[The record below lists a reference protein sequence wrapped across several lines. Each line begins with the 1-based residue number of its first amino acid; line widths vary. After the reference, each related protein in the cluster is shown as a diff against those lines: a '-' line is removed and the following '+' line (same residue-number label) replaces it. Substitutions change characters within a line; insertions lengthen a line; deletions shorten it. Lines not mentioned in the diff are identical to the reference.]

1 MDWKLQLIT
10 PNPFGR
16 DALLG
21 RDFDTLNDIP
31 EGLGAPLL
39 DDVWGVWILR
49 QEDGERIRRSMDQGD
64 WQTALANI
72 SRGELAAQP
81 FAIAMENLNDDEAA
95 KLYRFIKTHHL
106 VALDHLAAVRAIL
119 SPDGSWIWCIGICHD
134 EILYRSGYHRLL
146 ARYRNQR
153 TFLPRIEF
161 EPGAD
166 LVKALT
172 LLLDQGFD
180 WSDIVDIEGEV
191 IRGIGI
197 GDVLSQ
203 LGVKKPTDI
212 ES

>member
-1 MDWKLQLIT
+1 MDWKPQLIT
-10 PNPFGR
+10 PNPFER
-16 DALLG
+16 DALLEK
-21 RDFDTLNDIP
+21 DFDPLNDTP
-31 EGLGAPLL
+31 ESLGAPLL
-39 DDVWGVWILR
+39 DDVWGVWILK
-49 QEDGERIRRSMDQGD
+49 QQDGERIRRSMDQGD

-72 SRGELAAQP
+72 SRGDLANQP
-81 FAIAMENLNDDEAA
+81 FAIAMDILNDGEVA
-95 KLYRFIKTHHL
+95 KLYHFLKTHHL

-119 SPDGSWIWCIGICHD
+119 TPDGSWIWCIGICHD
-134 EILYRSGYHRLL
+134 EILYRSGDHRLL

-172 LLLDQGFD
+172 SLLDQGFE

-203 LGVKKPTDI
+203 LGAKKPTDI
-212 ES
+212 EL

>member
-1 MDWKLQLIT
+1 MDWKPQLIT
-10 PNPFGR
+10 PNRFGR
-16 DALLG
+16 DALLERG
-21 RDFDTLNDIP
+21 FDPLNDIP

-49 QEDGERIRRSMDQGD
+49 QQDGERIRRSMDQGN
-64 WQTALANI
+64 WQTALDNF

-81 FAIAMENLNDDEAA
+81 FAIAMENLNDGEVA
-95 KLYRFIKTHHL
+95 KLYQFVKTHHL

-119 SPDGSWIWCIGICHD
+119 SLDGSWIWCIGICHD
-134 EILYRSGYHRLL
+134 EILYRSGDHRLL

-161 EPGAD
+161 EPGVD
-166 LVKALT
+166 LVKALAS
-172 LLLDQGFD
+172 LLDQGFER
-180 WSDIVDIEGEV
+180 SDIVDIEGEV

-203 LGVKKPTDI
+203 LGV
-212 ES
+212 